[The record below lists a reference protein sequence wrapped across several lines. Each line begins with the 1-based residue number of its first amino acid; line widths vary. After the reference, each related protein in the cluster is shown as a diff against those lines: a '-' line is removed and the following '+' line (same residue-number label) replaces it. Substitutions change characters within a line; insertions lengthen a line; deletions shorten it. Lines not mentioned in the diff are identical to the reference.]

1 MDKLKHLLKQ
11 LGGSDELVGA
21 ISEEFNRFAQ
31 GIKEKYDAEFRE
43 KLGRAKAVCLEEVN
57 KEKAALARK
66 FSVYLEAKTTAI
78 EKAAEKLRLSEDTEA
93 TNTLKQAKALL
104 EGVDINSGDS
114 RELQATRKKNERLT
128 AVVETLKEERS
139 QAVRKANDANKVA
152 LKALEKNRVLEEQ
165 VMKHEKLLAEAK
177 KRVEQ
182 KHAKKTL
189 AESKRLDKNR
199 SVPQQ
204 GKSTR
209 RTLVESQVK
218 SGKSKGSN
226 TSNPIAGIAAK
237 MDE

>member
-1 MDKLKHLLKQ
+1 MDKLRHLLKQ
-11 LGGSDELVGA
+11 LGGSDELVAA

-31 GIKEKYDAEFRE
+31 GIKEKYDVEFRQ
-43 KLGRAKAVCLEEVN
+43 KLERARTVCLEEVN

-66 FSVYLEAKTTAI
+66 FSVYLEAKTNAI
-78 EKAAEKLRLSEDTEA
+78 EKAAEKLRLNEDTEA

-104 EGVDINSGDS
+104 EGIDINSGDS

-128 AVVETLKEERS
+128 AVISTLKEERN
-139 QAVRKANDANKVA
+139 QAVRKSNDANKVA
-152 LKALEKNRVLEEQ
+152 LKALEKNRVLEEHVAQ
-165 VMKHEKLLAEAK
+165 HQAVLAEAK

-182 KHAKKTL
+182 KKTL
-189 AESKRLDKNR
+189 TESKRLDKNR
-199 SVPQQ
+199 NEPQQ

-218 SGKSKGSN
+218 SGKSKSGKPDN
-226 TSNPIAGIAAK
+226 AIAGIAAN